1 MPPMS
6 MQDLSKYLQSL
17 RPAGKPSL
25 RDIAERSGL
34 SHAFLSKLEAGQYQ
48 TVEMDTLRAVAAGYG
63 VPVEKLL
70 VVAGVTEEVPLPEL
84 GAYLRSKYGLTDEAI
99 EETKAFIA
107 QMRKRHGKSRRAK

>member
-6 MQDLSKYLQSL
+6 MQELTKYLQSL

-48 TVEMDTLRAVAAGYG
+48 TVGMETLRQVAKGYD

-70 VVAGVTEEVPLPEL
+70 VVAGLTEEVRLPEL
-84 GAYLRSKYGLTDEAI
+84 GAYLRTKYGLTDEAI
-99 EETKAFIA
+99 EETKTFIA
-107 QMRKRHGKSRRAK
+107 QMRKRHGKARRTK